1 MNLGTSRVGD
11 VDYCRIDYFLRLGV
25 EWTWSVACSSPLK
38 DIDILIVAKSATNGA
53 CSASRNEEV
62 GDHDLKWLELE
73 RR

>member
-25 EWTWSVACSSPLK
+25 EWTWCSPLK
-38 DIDILIVAKSATNGA
+38 NIDILIVAKSTSNGA

-62 GDHDLKWLELE
+62 GDHDLKRLELE

>member
-25 EWTWSVACSSPLK
+25 EWTWSVACSPLK
-38 DIDILIVAKSATNGA
+38 NIDILIVAKSAANGA
-53 CSASRNEEV
+53 CSASRSEEV
-62 GDHDLKWLELE
+62 GDHDLKRLELE